1 MGTNET
7 APAREARKGT
17 ESAAGR
23 LDGRPERAGMTE
35 GVAKESQTVLITL
48 LSCRFMGATTD
59 SAWRSRFVTGAWRGG
74 TFNPQ
79 RGHRLCV
86 SMRKRARP
94 PISRQNQERFVR

>member
-1 MGTNET
+1 MGV
-7 APAREARKGT
+7 

-23 LDGRPERAGMTE
+23 LAARLGRADLTE

-48 LSCRFMGATTD
+48 LSCRFMSATTD
-59 SAWRSRFVTGAWRGG
+59 SAWSSRFVTGAWRGG

-79 RGHRLCV
+79 RGHRLRA

-94 PISRQNQERFVR
+94 PISRRNREKFAR